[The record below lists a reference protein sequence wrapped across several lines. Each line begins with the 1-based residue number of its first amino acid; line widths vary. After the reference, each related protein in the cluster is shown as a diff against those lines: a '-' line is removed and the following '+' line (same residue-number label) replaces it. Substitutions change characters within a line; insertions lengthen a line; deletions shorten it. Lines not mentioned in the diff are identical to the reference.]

1 MRTCTDPTLGGS
13 VCVEVAKEETK
24 SCNDF
29 ECPDSKYYFIVIQTV
44 KNDYTLGI
52 KKRDLPGKFKVL
64 ASTIIF

>member
-13 VCVEVAKEETK
+13 VCVEDAKEETK

-44 KNDYTLGI
+44 KRG
-52 KKRDLPGKFKVL
+52 GVL
-64 ASTIIF
+64 NTYAGAIISTVD

>member
-13 VCVEVAKEETK
+13 VCVEDAKEETK

-44 KNDYTLGI
+44 KNDCNIYYNTYL
-52 KKRDLPGKFKVL
+52 KFLKY
-64 ASTIIF
+64 S